1 MTDEQATEALV
12 GKPRGK
18 LINWMSDEVSSE
30 VTKALEK
37 GSRQLKQAQAIRDQI
52 DAEENQKIQDE
63 AAEASS

>member
-1 MTDEQATEALV
+1 
-12 GKPRGK
+12 
-18 LINWMSDEVSSE
+18 MSDEVSSE